1 MKIKVQNSIVVSF
14 ANFLIN
20 VNLQGPASR
29 MRTRLV
35 NKVNDTWDRV
45 QKELNDTTQEEAQ
58 AILDEYSFIDVSE
71 YDQLVPVLL
80 AGLENT
86 TTELSGTD
94 ALVYDI
100 VMTALEDSLEEEK

>member
-1 MKIKVQNSIVVSF
+1 MKIKVQNSIVVSV
-14 ANFLIN
+14 AYFLIN

-71 YDQLVPVLL
+71 YDQLVPILL
-80 AGLENT
+80 AGLGDT
-86 TTELSGTD
+86 TTELSGAN

-100 VMTALEDSLEEEK
+100 VMTVLEDSLEEEK